1 MKRFFIFLTS
11 GLISLNGQNK
21 THLQDIDGIAAIVDD
36 NLVLLSDIN
45 QSLAMAV
52 FQNNWDPSKD
62 IEKINNLKSQITQN
76 FIDRKVILSK
86 ALLDSI
92 IVEDKEVDRA
102 LEQQMSNMISQ
113 AGGEEQAEKALGQ
126 PLRVFKREYW
136 YDVKDMLITQK
147 YQQQIISKVRVNN
160 KEVRTFF
167 KSNKDKIEN
176 FPNLMKIRHI
186 LFKIKPGETQTNKT
200 LNFLKNLKK
209 EIEDNKIS
217 FSEAAIT
224 YSQDPGSKNNGGSL
238 GLVKRGDL
246 VRDFE
251 AVAFNLKIGD
261 ISEPV
266 ETDFG
271 FHIIQ
276 TDEIRGDKIKV
287 KHILMTPPTT
297 DDDEISTYNNIK
309 SLMDS
314 IKTVDDFILKAKKYS
329 MDDPTKKTGGNLG
342 WIDPNIYPIKEFG
355 LVVDKINLNECSLPI
370 KTDLGYHLLWIESI
384 KKGGDPNIDEHWTEI
399 EKLALNNKKEE
410 FFKDWLAKAK
420 NDVYISIKK

>member
-11 GLISLNGQNK
+11 GLISLNSQNK
-21 THLQDIDGIAAIVDD
+21 THLQDIDGVAAIVDD

-92 IVEDKEVDRA
+92 AVEDKEVDRA
-102 LEQQMSNMISQ
+102 LEQQMNNMISQ
-113 AGGEEQAEKALGQ
+113 AGGEQQAEKALGQ

-147 YQQQIISKVRVNN
+147 YQQQLISKVRVNN

-186 LFKIKPGETQTNKT
+186 LFKIEPGGKQINKT
-200 LNFLKNLKK
+200 LNFLKNLKR
-209 EIEDNKIS
+209 EIEGNKIS
-217 FSEAAIT
+217 FNEAAVT

-246 VRDFE
+246 VRAFE

-287 KHILMTPPTT
+287 KHILMTPPIT
-297 DDDEISTYNNIK
+297 DNDETNTYNNIK

-314 IKTVDDFILKAKKYS
+314 IKTVDDFISKAKKYS
-329 MDDPTKKTGGNLG
+329 MDDPTKKTGGSLG
-342 WIDPNIYPIKEFG
+342 WIDPNIYPIREFG

-384 KKGGDPNIDEHWTEI
+384 KRGGDPNIDAHWTEI
-399 EKLALNNKKEE
+399 EKLALNNKKEV
-410 FFKDWLAKAK
+410 FFKDWLIKAK

>member
-11 GLISLNGQNK
+11 GLISLNSQNK

-92 IVEDKEVDRA
+92 VVEDKEVDRA

-147 YQQQIISKVRVNN
+147 YQQQLISKVRVNN
-160 KEVRTFF
+160 KEVRSFF

-176 FPNLMKIRHI
+176 FPNLMKVRHI
-186 LFKIKPGETQTNKT
+186 LFKIKPGKTQTNKT

-266 ETDFG
+266 ETGFG

-329 MDDPTKKTGGNLG
+329 MDDPTKKTGGSLG

-384 KKGGDPNIDEHWTEI
+384 KEGGDPNIDTHWTEI
-399 EKLALNNKKEE
+399 EKLALNNKKEK
-410 FFKDWLAKAK
+410 FFKDWLIKAK
-420 NDVYISIKK
+420 DDVYISIKK

>member
-1 MKRFFIFLTS
+1 MKKVFILLII
-11 GLISLNGQNK
+11 GLIDLKGQNE
-21 THLQDIDGIAAIVDD
+21 THLQNIDGVAAIVDN
-36 NLVLLSDIN
+36 NLVLVSDIN

-62 IEKINNLKSQITQN
+62 LEKINNLKSQITQN

-92 IVEDKEVDRA
+92 VVEDKEVDRA
-102 LEQQMSNMISQ
+102 LDQQMGNMISQ

-147 YQQQIISKVRVNN
+147 YQQQLINKVRVNN
-160 KEVRTFF
+160 NEVRVFF
-167 KSNKDKIEN
+167 ESNKDNIDN
-176 FPNLMKIRHI
+176 FPNLIKLRHI
-186 LFKIKPGETQTNKT
+186 LFKIEPGEKQIDRT
-200 LNFLKNLKK
+200 LSFLKNLKK
-209 EIEDNKIS
+209 DIEENKIS
-217 FSEAAIT
+217 FKEAAST

-251 AVAFNLKIGD
+251 AIAFNLKIGD
-261 ISEPV
+261 VSEPV

-287 KHILMTPPTT
+287 KHILMSPPTT
-297 DDDEISTYNNIK
+297 DNDESNTYDNIK

-314 IKTVDDFILKAKKYS
+314 IKTIDDFILNAKKYS
-329 MDDPTKKTGGNLG
+329 MDEPTKKTGGSLG

-370 KTDLGYHLLWIESI
+370 KTDLGYHLMWIESI
-384 KKGGDPNIDEHWTEI
+384 KKGGKPNIDSHWNEI

-410 FFKDWLAKAK
+410 FFKQWLIKAK
-420 NDVYISIKK
+420 NDIYISIKK

>member
-1 MKRFFIFLTS
+1 MKKVFIFLII
-11 GLISLNGQNK
+11 GLIDLKGQNE
-21 THLQDIDGIAAIVDD
+21 THLQNIDGVAAIVDN
-36 NLVLLSDIN
+36 NLVLVSDIN

-62 IEKINNLKSQITQN
+62 LEKINNLKSQITQN

-92 IVEDKEVDRA
+92 VVEDKEVDRA
-102 LEQQMSNMISQ
+102 LDQQMGNMISQ

-147 YQQQIISKVRVNN
+147 YQQQLINKVRVNN
-160 KEVRTFF
+160 NEVRFF
-167 KSNKDKIEN
+167 FESNKDNIDN
-176 FPNLMKIRHI
+176 FPNLIKLRHI
-186 LFKIKPGETQTNKT
+186 LFKIEPGEKQIDRT
-200 LNFLKNLKK
+200 LSFLKNLKK
-209 EIEDNKIS
+209 DIEENKIS
-217 FSEAAIT
+217 FKEAAST

-251 AVAFNLKIGD
+251 AIAFNLKIGD
-261 ISEPV
+261 VSEPV

-287 KHILMTPPTT
+287 KHILMNPPTT
-297 DDDEISTYNNIK
+297 DNDESNTYDNIK

-314 IKTVDDFILKAKKYS
+314 IKTIDDFILNAKKYS
-329 MDDPTKKTGGNLG
+329 MDEPTKKTGGNLG

-355 LVVDKINLNECSLPI
+355 LVVNKINLNECSLPI

-384 KKGGDPNIDEHWTEI
+384 KKGGKPDINTHWTEI
-399 EKLALNNKKEE
+399 EKLALNSKKEE
-410 FFKDWLAKAK
+410 FFKRWLIKAK
-420 NDVYISIKK
+420 DDVYIFIK

>member
-113 AGGEEQAEKALGQ
+113 AGGEEQVEKALGQ

-147 YQQQIISKVRVNN
+147 YQRTLMSGVSVNRDAV
-160 KEVRTFF
+160 ELFF
-167 KSNKDKIEN
+167 K
-176 FPNLMKIRHI
+176 
-186 LFKIKPGETQTNKT
+186 TY
-200 LNFLKNLKK
+200 KK
-209 EIEDNKIS
+209 EI
-217 FSEAAIT
+217 
-224 YSQDPGSKNNGGSL
+224 
-238 GLVKRGDL
+238 
-246 VRDFE
+246 
-251 AVAFNLKIGD
+251 
-261 ISEPV
+261 
-266 ETDFG
+266 
-271 FHIIQ
+271 
-276 TDEIRGDKIKV
+276 
-287 KHILMTPPTT
+287 
-297 DDDEISTYNNIK
+297 
-309 SLMDS
+309 
-314 IKTVDDFILKAKKYS
+314 
-329 MDDPTKKTGGNLG
+329 
-342 WIDPNIYPIKEFG
+342 
-355 LVVDKINLNECSLPI
+355 
-370 KTDLGYHLLWIESI
+370 
-384 KKGGDPNIDEHWTEI
+384 
-399 EKLALNNKKEE
+399 
-410 FFKDWLAKAK
+410 
-420 NDVYISIKK
+420 